1 LIPAHARRRERGVGM
16 PGPQADAIGSN
27 GAGENATSDEI
38 ARSLGSVWQRFSGQ
52 RPKST
57 TVEIDRDVIRCV
69 IEEKPP
75 EERDDEDGETPTDAH
90 MSPRRFDY
98 NATAA
103 ITRVTGR
110 RVVAFI
116 PKRDKKTQTS
126 TQTFILDRP
135 RAKF

>member
-1 LIPAHARRRERGVGM
+1 M
-16 PGPQADAIGSN
+16 PGPQVY
-27 GAGENATSDEI
+27 TSDSDGSAGNPACEEI

-57 TVEIDRDVIRCV
+57 NVEIEKDVVRCV
-69 IEEKPP
+69 IEENSP
-75 EERDDEDGETPTDAH
+75 EALLEEDGESTVDADA
-90 MSPRRFDY
+90 SPDSRRFDY

-103 ITRVTGR
+103 VTRVTGR

-116 PKRDKKTQTS
+116 PKRDKKNMTS

-135 RAKF
+135 RQKF